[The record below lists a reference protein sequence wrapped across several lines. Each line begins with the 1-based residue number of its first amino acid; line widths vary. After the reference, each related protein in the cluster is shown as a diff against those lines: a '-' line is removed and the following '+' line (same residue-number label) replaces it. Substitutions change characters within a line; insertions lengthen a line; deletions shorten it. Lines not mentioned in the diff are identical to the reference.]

1 MLFELYRVYKSQK
14 SVSWKDRFQENDL
27 KDENFLL
34 KMQAIPTFLLS
45 GSRLI

>member
-1 MLFELYRVYKSQK
+1 MLFEWCHVYKSHK
-14 SVSWKDRFQENDL
+14 SVSWKDRSQENDL